1 MRKTHSEYNAILIIR
16 NLLLYHVITTAN
28 ETYNIHG
35 RVLIITQRDVW
46 PSGNSNEFF
55 LIKKKTTMRDC
66 FLLVLNSNFI
76 IAIHVKY
83 AHLVKIIIYYTYT
96 YFQFVLHK

>member
-1 MRKTHSEYNAILIIR
+1 MSKTHSEYNAILIIR

-55 LIKKKTTMRDC
+55 LIKKKNHYARL
-66 FLLVLNSNFI
+66 FFI
-76 IAIHVKY
+76 GFKFEFHYCNTRNICA
-83 AHLVKIIIYYTYT
+83 
-96 YFQFVLHK
+96 FS